1 MHVDTSWNEAVA
13 DLRELEYPFV
23 EPLTHLLETSSG
35 DWEARICAKRILL
48 MQGMSG
54 IGVGFRKRRD
64 CAKPKCAEVQVS
76 WSDDT
81 FEFRLFNSLGLLVT
95 ADRCHEAKAAV
106 VLDSFLT
113 QVDDAVDSN

>member
-48 MQGMSG
+48 MRGMSG

-64 CAKPKCAEVQVS
+64 CAEVQVR

-95 ADRCHEAKAAV
+95 ADRCHAAKSAV

-113 QVDDAVDSN
+113 QVD